1 MLGIFIFGLLEI
13 AAGAIVYYCHRKTID
28 SAESYS
34 GEVVR
39 INEKIVAW
47 IPVISMEYRP
57 EVKFKL
63 NGKTHFAEHHR
74 YSQVILHDV
83 GETVIVCVNPKMPKY
98 FYYADEER
106 RYSLPGLIMIF
117 CGVFTCV
124 LDLVFIA
131 IF

>member
-1 MLGIFIFGLLEI
+1 MLGIFIFGLLAI
-13 AAGAIVYYCHRKTID
+13 AAGVIVCHCHRETID

-34 GEVVR
+34 GEVVSISER
-39 INEKIVAW
+39 IVTW
-47 IPVISMEYRP
+47 THVIYKEYRP

-63 NGKTHFAEHHR
+63 NGKTYFAEHHR

-106 RYSLPGLIMIF
+106 RNSLPGIILII
-117 CGVFTCV
+117 CGVLTCV

>member
-1 MLGIFIFGLLEI
+1 MGIFIFGLLAI
-13 AAGAIVYYCHRKTID
+13 VAGAIVCHCHRETID

-34 GEVVR
+34 GEVVGIRER
-39 INEKIVAW
+39 IVVRMHSITKQ
-47 IPVISMEYRP
+47 YRP
-57 EVKFKL
+57 EVKFNL

-98 FYYADEER
+98 FYYADEEQQH
-106 RYSLPGLIMIF
+106 SLPGIIMIA
-117 CGVFTCV
+117 CGVFTCA
-124 LDLVFIA
+124 LTLIFIA

>member
-1 MLGIFIFGLLEI
+1 MLGIFIFGLMEI
-13 AAGAIVYYCHRKTID
+13 VAGAIVCHCHRETID

-34 GEVVR
+34 GEVVGISER
-39 INEKIVAW
+39 IVVRMHAITT
-47 IPVISMEYRP
+47 IYRP
-57 EVKFKL
+57 EVKFML

-106 RYSLPGLIMIF
+106 RYSLPGIILII